1 MDSLRRAA
9 LLTRL
14 IGDLREN
21 GSWCG
26 ETHVQKAAYFAKAV
40 AQVDMGHDFVL
51 YMYGPFSFDL
61 RADLTALRAD
71 GMTEFEIEYPYGPRI
86 VTTGQAGYIQGLY
99 PKTVAK
105 YERGLRFA
113 AKKLG
118 RKGVAELERVCTG
131 LFLSRKMG
139 SGAEAEDVADRMT
152 KLKPHITQLE
162 AIDGVREARALE
174 AAARKAFPS

>member
-1 MDSLRRAA
+1 MDSLRRMA

-14 IGDLREN
+14 IGELREN

-40 AQVDMGHDFVL
+40 ARVDMGHDFVL

-71 GMTEFEIEYPYGPRI
+71 GITEFEIVYPYGPRI
-86 VTTGQAGYIQGLY
+86 ATTSQAEYIQGLY

-105 YERGLRFA
+105 YQSGLAFV

-118 RKGVAELERVCTG
+118 GKDVAELERVGTG
-131 LFLSRKMG
+131 LFLSRKMET
-139 SGAEAEDVADRMT
+139 GAKAVDVADRMT
-152 KLKPHITQLE
+152 KLKPHITSSE
-162 AIDGVREARALE
+162 AMAGVREARAIE
-174 AAARKAFPS
+174 ADARKAFPS

>member
-14 IGDLREN
+14 LDELKEN

-71 GMTEFEIEYPYGPRI
+71 GITEFEIVYPYGPRI
-86 VTTGQAGYIQGLY
+86 VTTSQAGYIRGLY

-105 YERGLRFA
+105 YERGLVFA

-118 RKGVAELERVCTG
+118 GRGVAELERVGTG

-139 SGAEAEDVADRMT
+139 SDADAGAVAARMT
-152 KLKPHITQLE
+152 KLKPHITGSEALE
-162 AIDGVREARALE
+162 GVREARALE
-174 AAARKAFPS
+174 ADARKAFPS